1 LQKIYIKIRKYK
13 KNIMN
18 NCHIP
23 VSFGELCDK
32 YSILQIKSERVKD
45 ENKLAEIN
53 KELLYLKPHMDKL
66 NLNNTDYQKLKNINE
81 KLWNIEDDIRIKE
94 KKNEFDS
101 DFIELA
107 RSVYKTNDE
116 RAKIKND
123 INILLKSE
131 IKEIKSYT

>member
-1 LQKIYIKIRKYK
+1 
-13 KNIMN
+13 MN

-53 KELLYLKPHMDKL
+53 KELLYLKPYMDKL
-66 NLNNTDYQKLKNINE
+66 DLNNTDYQKLKNINE
-81 KLWNIEDDIRIKE
+81 KLWNIEDDIRIKD
-94 KKNEFDS
+94 KKNEFDRE
-101 DFIELA
+101 FIELA

>member
-1 LQKIYIKIRKYK
+1 MR
-13 KNIMN
+13 
-18 NCHIP
+18 
-23 VSFGELCDK
+23 
-32 YSILQIKSERVKD
+32 
-45 ENKLAEIN
+45 A
-53 KELLYLKPHMDKL
+53 
-66 NLNNTDYQKLKNINE
+66 INE

>member
-1 LQKIYIKIRKYK
+1 
-13 KNIMN
+13 MN

>member
-1 LQKIYIKIRKYK
+1 
-13 KNIMN
+13 MN

-66 NLNNTDYQKLKNINE
+66 NLNNTDYQKIKNINE

>member
-13 KNIMN
+13 KKIMN

>member
-1 LQKIYIKIRKYK
+1 
-13 KNIMN
+13 MN

-23 VSFGELCDK
+23 VSLGELCDK

-53 KELLYLKPHMDKL
+53 KELLYLKPYMDKL
-66 NLNNTDYQKLKNINE
+66 NLNNTDFQKIKNINE

-94 KKNEFDS
+94 KKQEFDS
-101 DFIELA
+101 EFIELA
-107 RSVYKTNDE
+107 RSVYKTNDQ

>member
-1 LQKIYIKIRKYK
+1 
-13 KNIMN
+13 MN

-23 VSFGELCDK
+23 VSLGELCDK

-53 KELLYLKPHMDKL
+53 KELLYLKPYMDKL

>member
-1 LQKIYIKIRKYK
+1 
-13 KNIMN
+13 MS

-23 VSFGELCDK
+23 VSLGELCDK

-53 KELLYLKPHMDKL
+53 KELLYLKPYMEKL
-66 NLNNTDYQKLKNINE
+66 NLNNTDFQKIKNINE

-94 KKNEFDS
+94 KNHEFDS
-101 DFIELA
+101 EFIELA

-116 RAKIKND
+116 RATIKNE
-123 INILLKSE
+123 INIKLNSE

>member
-1 LQKIYIKIRKYK
+1 
-13 KNIMN
+13 MN

-53 KELLYLKPHMDKL
+53 KELLYLKPYMDKL

>member
-1 LQKIYIKIRKYK
+1 
-13 KNIMN
+13 MN

-23 VSFGELCDK
+23 VSLGELCDK

-53 KELLYLKPHMDKL
+53 KELLYLKPYMDKL

-81 KLWNIEDDIRIKE
+81 KLWNIENDIRIKE
-94 KKNEFDS
+94 KKTEFDS